1 MRNEAFNKRVE
12 VMKRFSDKYEREGA
26 GSKEQEQK
34 RQEESRLAQ
43 EIIRKNRDDEEKR
56 RSKSEL
62 TKKRIKETSDENL
75 RIIREKEREKYQQDQ
90 ENRELRGKFQQE
102 YEDSRVEEKRKNE
115 RRRLGA
121 LEMKAALDQQIQ
133 EKQNLGSGGRNTL
146 SLREMELNK
155 SLLKKIEDDKGF
167 QEEVYRRLN
176 PDTSA
181 AGGAGESSRSG
192 MRGNSHGP
200 GGAGGSRQR
209 RSTGGNIF

>member
-1 MRNEAFNKRVE
+1 MQ
-12 VMKRFSDKYEREGA
+12 RFSDKYQLEGA

-34 RQEESRLAQ
+34 RQEESRLAE

-56 RSKSEL
+56 RTKSEL

-75 RIIREKEREKYQQDQ
+75 KIIREKEREKHQQD
-90 ENRELRGKFQQE
+90 EANRELRDKFQRE
-102 YEDSRVEEKRKNE
+102 YEESRVEEKQRNE

-121 LEMKAALDQQIQ
+121 MEMKAALDQQIQ
-133 EKQNLGSGGRNTL
+133 EKHHGGSGGRNTL
-146 SLREMELNK
+146 SQREVELNK

-176 PDTSA
+176 PD
-181 AGGAGESSRSG
+181 GVVVEGSRSG

-200 GGAGGSRQR
+200 GGGAGGSRQR
-209 RSTGGNIF
+209 RSTGGNNIF